1 MYNTKPRSGEEDNNM
16 SALIQQLWAIHEVIS
31 WLFGLLKASTWWCVC
46 PQVRMN
52 FHRRLLFLCG
62 TSLFSLFITSLHC
75 GEFTCRH
82 ALLTPFHPACISLGL
97 RPCRRVS
104 SLRGHVWLWCQSESP
119 GPDGSL
125 VRSSEP
131 LATLLEKSL
140 TWNTA
145 RQFRDDKPDKR
156 AAWWQSVRINQ
167 KSHLLTSTGRCTAHL
182 SLLKV
187 QRGDKMFK
195 RSISPFTTSPEPPS
209 AARSSNKLPIFLLQE
224 SGGDFVPGPDAVAG
238 RGGECSVLKKHWDN

>member
-52 FHRRLLFLCG
+52 FHRRLLFLCS

-145 RQFRDDKPDKR
+145 RQFRDEKPDKR

-195 RSISPFTTSPEPPS
+195 RSISPFTYFTRAALSSAILQQTANILTAGVRRRCRTRSWRCRWKRRWVQCFKKTS
-209 AARSSNKLPIFLLQE
+209 R
-224 SGGDFVPGPDAVAG
+224 
-238 RGGECSVLKKHWDN
+238 